1 MVSSNSKKLRING
14 PSNNPFI
21 TLDRVTIRV
30 REQRLF
36 SGSSWSIGL
45 GQNWAV
51 IGPNGSGKTSLVR
64 AIAGWVPIVKGK
76 IHYHHPTVSPQN
88 IGYLSFET
96 QRNLI
101 SREERRD
108 ESRCFSG
115 QFNNHL
121 TVRELLEIEADGHTT
136 PTADNRRIIKQ
147 LDLAELVGRPVRG
160 LSTGEIRRVLIAQ
173 QILKRPPLLILD
185 EPFDGLDTRSRAKL
199 TSTFEQLMDGETQI
213 ILVTHRLREIP
224 PGISHI
230 LGVNTG
236 QVVFQDERIRLG
248 SGDLLRIYGFGNHSI
263 VSSPKQRRIK
273 HRKHPRIGQ
282 KIIDMQDVT
291 VGYDGVAVISHLNW
305 TVRSGENWAVLGP
318 NGAGKSTLLSLIFGE
333 HPQAYANSI
342 KLFGRQRGSG
352 ESIWEIKRHIGLVSS
367 EFQIRYRKKIL
378 AAEVV
383 LSGFFDSVGLY
394 RRVSDPQ
401 RLIAATWMEQL
412 GCSHLA
418 GRWFQLLSQGEQ
430 RLVLLARAMVKS
442 PRLLILD
449 EPCQGLD
456 LTARQRIL
464 HLLDGLGF
472 GSKTQLLYVTHQPD
486 ERLDCITHVL
496 QFEETTLGTYRVR
509 SSAAVPSGN

>member
-1 MVSSNSKKLRING
+1 MSSNAKRLRING

-36 SGSSWSIGL
+36 NGSCWSIGI
-45 GQNWAV
+45 GQDWAV

-64 AIAGWVPIVKGK
+64 AIAGWLPIVEGK
-76 IHYHHPTVSPQN
+76 IHYHQPSMAPQD
-88 IGYLSFET
+88 IGYLSFESH
-96 QRNLI
+96 RNLI
-101 SREERRD
+101 SREERRE
-108 ESRCFSG
+108 ESRSFSG

-121 TVRELLEIEADGHTT
+121 TVRQLLKIEFDGQTAPSTGSGGEID
-136 PTADNRRIIKQ
+136 Q
-147 LDLAELVGRPVRG
+147 LDLAELLGRPIRG
-160 LSTGEIRRVLIAQ
+160 LSTGEVRRVLIAQ
-173 QILKRPPLLILD
+173 QILKRPPLIILD
-185 EPFDGLDTRSRAKL
+185 EPFDGLDTRSREKL
-199 TSTFEQLMDGETQI
+199 TSILDRLMEAEIRI

-224 PGISHI
+224 SRISHI
-230 LGVNTG
+230 LGVKSG
-236 QVVFQDERIRLG
+236 RVVFQGERRGLG
-248 SGDLLRIYGFGNHSI
+248 NGDLLRIYGFGNHPI
-263 VSSPKQRRIK
+263 APWPNQRGTNYRKQRRS
-273 HRKHPRIGQ
+273 GQ

-291 VGYDGVAVISHLNW
+291 VGYDGMTVISRLNW
-305 TVRSGENWAVLGP
+305 TVRSGENWTILGP
-318 NGAGKSTLLSLIFGE
+318 NGAGKSTLLNLIVGD

-367 EFQIRYRKKIL
+367 EFQIRYRKKLL
-378 AAEVV
+378 AGEVV

-394 RRVSDPQ
+394 RSVSGSQ
-401 RLIAATWMEQL
+401 RRMATVWMERL

-456 LTARQRIL
+456 RTARQRIL

-472 GSKTQLLYVTHQPD
+472 DSKTQLLYVTHQPD
-486 ERLDCITHVL
+486 ERLACITHVL
-496 QFEETTLGTYRVR
+496 QLEETTSGTYRVR
-509 SSAAVPSGN
+509 SAGPCQG